1 MTTPDDLEICQLC
14 FGHFE
19 ATTLLE
25 YLGLKIAPNKFSN
38 LPRIKTQL
46 LPVQLNKM
54 HYKLLDNSSIF
65 KSSSCE
71 VQKESEKSGKKS
83 LNLCPISFTRRPH
96 LAWHPL
102 ITDSPY

>member
-46 LPVQLNKM
+46 LPVQLKKM
-54 HYKLLDNSSIF
+54 HHKLLDNSSIF
-65 KSSSCE
+65 KSLSCE
-71 VQKESEKSGKKS
+71 AQNESEKKFVR
-83 LNLCPISFTRRPH
+83 NLWIFVQLVLVGAPT
-96 LAWHPL
+96 WHG
-102 ITDSPY
+102 IH